1 MTTALPSTAQ
11 TEADRYGAFV
21 RRILRA
27 YSRRVG
33 DRDIAALAGLADLTR
48 EVDAAT
54 LAAVRGLRESGYS
67 WAEIGSALGTSKQ
80 AAAQRFASRL

>member
-1 MTTALPSTAQ
+1 MTTSLPRTAQ

-21 RRILRA
+21 RRVLRA

-33 DRDIAALAGLADLTR
+33 DRDVEGLAGLAALAA

-54 LAAVRGLRESGYS
+54 LDAVRGLRASGYS
-67 WAEIGSALGTSKQ
+67 WAEIGKALGTSKQ
-80 AAAQRFASRL
+80 AAAQRFSARL